1 MHTLDLSVHPVTS
14 TLKMLASLLE
24 RITTA
29 NDKIKQALPEPE
41 TPLVMTPAQ
50 HQIHTSFT
58 RFHAR
63 SIPSI
68 SINAYLT
75 RILKYCPCANECF
88 LSLLVYFDRMA
99 RNVEEITGGEGR
111 QFSIDSY
118 NIHRLIIAG
127 IMVSAKFFSD
137 VFFTNSRYAKVG
149 GLPVSE
155 LNQLEVEFLTLNNFA
170 LAISIE
176 ELQTYGD
183 QLMKHWIC
191 EEVASRDSEDERPSP
206 AVPAAL
212 PAAPSPGGHDQRN
225 GDSQYDNR
233 GQGEQQSHS
242 ETRHGSSRSQQ
253 NYTQQQQHHHHHQE
267 DGRRDAAGHDS
278 EHRASP
284 HRQESRQHQ
293 ASDPRQDHRRDP
305 RQDQFREN
313 RQDHHHPQHQ
323 QYVPHSQHSQQQHL
337 HKNGSSGSSR
347 QNRQGH
353 DPDHSSDNGRYH
365 TPQQVP
371 VTPTEMTNST
381 SRLAAPS
388 PIH

>member
-29 NDKIKQALPEPE
+29 NDKIKQSLPEPE
-41 TPLVMTPAQ
+41 APLVMTSAQ
-50 HQIHTSFT
+50 HQIYTSCT

-99 RNVEEITGGEGR
+99 RNVEEITAGEGR

-127 IMVSAKFFSD
+127 IMVSAKYFSD

-183 QLMKHWIC
+183 QLMKHWMC
-191 EEVASRDSEDERPSP
+191 EEVANKDPEDERPSP
-206 AVPAAL
+206 SVPAAL
-212 PAAPSPGGHDQRN
+212 PTPPVQGAHENAHNENN
-225 GDSQYDNR
+225 GDATYDGKGR
-233 GQGEQQSHS
+233 SDQES
-242 ETRHGSSRSQQ
+242 RHGSSRPPQ
-253 NYTQQQQHHHHHQE
+253 NYQQRDSGRKEAGRETEHRSGHPRQDYRQHHTTDPRHEQHRREHRQEQLRDYKQDPAQHQYASHSQYSQQQQ
-267 DGRRDAAGHDS
+267 
-278 EHRASP
+278 
-284 HRQESRQHQ
+284 
-293 ASDPRQDHRRDP
+293 
-305 RQDQFREN
+305 
-313 RQDHHHPQHQ
+313 
-323 QYVPHSQHSQQQHL
+323 QQQHL
-337 HKNGSSGSSR
+337 HKNGSSR
-347 QNRQGH
+347 QYKQG
-353 DPDHSSDNGRYH
+353 PDSNYGLDSGRFH
-365 TPQQVP
+365 TSQQAP
-371 VTPTEMTNST
+371 ITPTEMTHAT

>member
-1 MHTLDLSVHPVTS
+1 MHTLDLSIHPVNS

-29 NDKIKQALPEPE
+29 NDKIKQSLPEPE
-41 TPLVMTPAQ
+41 SPMVMTPAQ

-127 IMVSAKFFSD
+127 IMVSAKYFSD

-183 QLMKHWIC
+183 QLMKHWMC
-191 EEVASRDSEDERPSP
+191 EEVANRDPEDETPSP
-206 AVPAAL
+206 AVPSAPTPTPPSNEREYSNGDAEQGGSSRYAEHHD
-212 PAAPSPGGHDQRN
+212 PRYESSSRPSPSQKQPSQHQHQDTVRREVRQDDHHHHRQAQHRQDYRNNSHASEPRHDQRK
-225 GDSQYDNR
+225 
-233 GQGEQQSHS
+233 
-242 ETRHGSSRSQQ
+242 
-253 NYTQQQQHHHHHQE
+253 
-267 DGRRDAAGHDS
+267 
-278 EHRASP
+278 EH
-284 HRQESRQHQ
+284 
-293 ASDPRQDHRRDP
+293 
-305 RQDQFREN
+305 RQDQGRDY
-313 RQDHHHPQHQ
+313 RQDPHHQ
-323 QYVPHSQHSQQQHL
+323 VSSHSQQQHS
-337 HKNGSSGSSR
+337 HQYR
-347 QNRQGH
+347 HRQGQEPTL
-353 DPDHSSDNGRYH
+353 DRSYMSDRPGRYQ
-365 TPQQVP
+365 TPP
-371 VTPTEMTNST
+371 NGPITPTEMTHAT

>member
-41 TPLVMTPAQ
+41 SPMVMTPSQ

-127 IMVSAKFFSD
+127 IMVSAKYFSD

-183 QLMKHWIC
+183 QLMKHWMC
-191 EEVASRDSEDERPSP
+191 EEVANRDPEDDTSSP

-212 PAAPSPGGHDQRN
+212 APAPTAPESREQHNGETSRETRGGQ
-225 GDSQYDNR
+225 S
-233 GQGEQQSHS
+233 EQQH
-242 ETRHGSSRSQQ
+242 
-253 NYTQQQQHHHHHQE
+253 
-267 DGRRDAAGHDS
+267 
-278 EHRASP
+278 
-284 HRQESRQHQ
+284 QESRQDTSRTYHGNHHHYESNRREAKQ
-293 ASDPRQDHRRDP
+293 QDTNHDYRSAAPQRQDYRPNHSSESHTDYR
-305 RQDQFREN
+305 REN
-313 RQDHHHPQHQ
+313 RHDQRDYRPDYQHSSLAQQQQQ
-323 QYVPHSQHSQQQHL
+323 QYHHYT
-337 HKNGSSGSSR
+337 NGSSRHHRPG
-347 QNRQGH
+347 Q
-353 DPDHSSDNGRYH
+353 DSDRADKGRYH

-371 VTPTEMTNST
+371 ISPPDMTHVTG
-381 SRLAAPS
+381 RLADPT
-388 PIH
+388 PLH

>member
-41 TPLVMTPAQ
+41 SPMVMTPAQ

-68 SINAYLT
+68 TINAYLT

-127 IMVSAKFFSD
+127 IMVSAKYFSD

-183 QLMKHWIC
+183 QLMKHWMC
-191 EEVASRDSEDERPSP
+191 EEVTSRDPEDDT
-206 AVPAAL
+206 
-212 PAAPSPGGHDQRN
+212 AAPPVPTAPSSSNGYPEEPNDQSEQTDQDRRHD
-225 GDSQYDNR
+225 
-233 GQGEQQSHS
+233 
-242 ETRHGSSRSQQ
+242 SRSQ
-253 NYTQQQQHHHHHQE
+253 
-267 DGRRDAAGHDS
+267 GH
-278 EHRASP
+278 EHRREMR
-284 HRQESRQHQ
+284 HERQERQEPI
-293 ASDPRQDHRRDP
+293 DPRQVGGNEGYRTPNEAHHERRREH
-305 RQDQFREN
+305 RQDDIK
-313 RQDHHHPQHQ
+313 DHPHQ
-323 QYVPHSQHSQQQHL
+323 LYSSSSASVPHPHYKSHHNHNHNHNHNHRQHSE
-337 HKNGSSGSSR
+337 S
-347 QNRQGH
+347 
-353 DPDHSSDNGRYH
+353 DHARYNH
-365 TPQQVP
+365 NHAPI
-371 VTPTEMTNST
+371 TPTEMTHAN
-381 SRLAAPS
+381 RLAATS

>member
-41 TPLVMTPAQ
+41 SPLVMTPAQ

-127 IMVSAKFFSD
+127 IMVSAKYFSD

-183 QLMKHWIC
+183 QLMKHWMC
-191 EEVASRDSEDERPSP
+191 EEVANRDPEDDTSAPGVPPTLAPASESFDQHDGEASKEPRDQSGHQHHDSRQDVSRTQHDSHHQQYESGRREARQDTNHDYRST
-206 AVPAAL
+206 L
-212 PAAPSPGGHDQRN
+212 PRQDYRQNTSGESRHDHRREHRQDQR
-225 GDSQYDNR
+225 DYRQEYQHSSQ
-233 GQGEQQSHS
+233 S
-242 ETRHGSSRSQQ
+242 
-253 NYTQQQQHHHHHQE
+253 QQQQHHHHTNGSSS
-267 DGRRDAAGHDS
+267 GRHHRHGHDS
-278 EHRASP
+278 DRSA
-284 HRQESRQHQ
+284 
-293 ASDPRQDHRRDP
+293 D
-305 RQDQFREN
+305 
-313 RQDHHHPQHQ
+313 
-323 QYVPHSQHSQQQHL
+323 
-337 HKNGSSGSSR
+337 K
-347 QNRQGH
+347 
-353 DPDHSSDNGRYH
+353 GRY

-371 VTPTEMTNST
+371 ITPTEMTHAT

>member
-29 NDKIKQALPEPE
+29 NDKIKQALPDPE

-127 IMVSAKFFSD
+127 IMVSAKYFSD

-183 QLMKHWIC
+183 QLMKHWMC
-191 EEVASRDSEDERPSP
+191 EEVANRDPEDEKPSP

-212 PAAPSPGGHDQRN
+212 STTPTPTPGGLEQQN
-225 GDSQYDNR
+225 GESVQD
-233 GQGEQQSHS
+233 GQGQTEQHLQDA
-242 ETRHGSSRSQQ
+242 RQVSSRSQQ
-253 NYTQQQQHHHHHQE
+253 NHHSHESGRREPSRQESRHDYRHHQTNDPRHEPRRDHRQDQLREYRQDHHHSQHHQYTPQSHSQHSQPAHQQQQHHQ
-267 DGRRDAAGHDS
+267 
-278 EHRASP
+278 
-284 HRQESRQHQ
+284 
-293 ASDPRQDHRRDP
+293 
-305 RQDQFREN
+305 
-313 RQDHHHPQHQ
+313 
-323 QYVPHSQHSQQQHL
+323 
-337 HKNGSSGSSR
+337 KNGSSR
-347 QNRQGH
+347 QYRQGH
-353 DPDHSSDNGRYH
+353 DPEYSSDGGRFH
-365 TPQQVP
+365 TTQQTP
-371 VTPTEMTNST
+371 ITPTEMTHAT

>member
-41 TPLVMTPAQ
+41 TPMVMTPAQ

-127 IMVSAKFFSD
+127 IMVSAKYFSD

-183 QLMKHWIC
+183 QLMKHWMC
-191 EEVASRDSEDERPSP
+191 EEVANKDPEDDAASP

-212 PAAPSPGGHDQRN
+212 PAAPSPAPGGRDQHR
-225 GDSQYDNR
+225 GDGTHEGRSHTSQN
-233 GQGEQQSHS
+233 
-242 ETRHGSSRSQQ
+242 
-253 NYTQQQQHHHHHQE
+253 
-267 DGRRDAAGHDS
+267 
-278 EHRASP
+278 
-284 HRQESRQHQ
+284 RQESRQEPSRSNSHNHHESSRRTAKQ
-293 ASDPRQDHRRDP
+293 ESNPEFRQVQQRQDYRPNPSNEHRNEQRREHRQEQVREHRQEQVRDY
-305 RQDQFREN
+305 
-313 RQDHHHPQHQ
+313 RQDHHHPQSSS
-323 QYVPHSQHSQQQHL
+323 HSQHVQHS
-337 HKNGSSGSSR
+337 HHHTNGSSR
-347 QNRQGH
+347 HQRH
-353 DPDHSSDNGRYH
+353 DPDYNSDKGRYH
-365 TPQQVP
+365 TPQQTP
-371 VTPTEMTNST
+371 ITPTEMTHAT

>member
-1 MHTLDLSVHPVTS
+1 MHALDLSIHPVTS

-29 NDKIKQALPEPE
+29 NDKIKQGLPEPD
-41 TPLVMTPAQ
+41 TSMVVMTPAQ

-127 IMVSAKFFSD
+127 IMVSAKYFSD

-183 QLMKHWIC
+183 QLMKHWMC
-191 EEVASRDSEDERPSP
+191 EEVAHRDAEDDTAPPS
-206 AVPAAL
+206 VPAAL
-212 PAAPSPGGHDQRN
+212 TPTPTSGPHEEQN
-225 GDSQYDNR
+225 GDSAQDTH
-233 GQGEQQSHS
+233 GQAEQHAQDS
-242 ETRHGSSRSQQ
+242 RQDSSRSQQ
-253 NYTQQQQHHHHHQE
+253 HHQYESSRKDVRPETAPDHRQVQSRHDYRHNHGSEPHQEPRREHRQEHVRDYRQEHAHPQYSSQSQHSQPSRSHSQHQHQQQQHHYKNGSSSRHH
-267 DGRRDAAGHDS
+267 RPGHDS
-278 EHRASP
+278 EYP
-284 HRQESRQHQ
+284 
-293 ASDPRQDHRRDP
+293 SD
-305 RQDQFREN
+305 
-313 RQDHHHPQHQ
+313 
-323 QYVPHSQHSQQQHL
+323 
-337 HKNGSSGSSR
+337 KN
-347 QNRQGH
+347 
-353 DPDHSSDNGRYH
+353 RYH
-365 TPQQVP
+365 TPQQAP
-371 VTPTEMTNST
+371 ISPSEMTHAT

>member
-41 TPLVMTPAQ
+41 TPVVMTPAR

-127 IMVSAKFFSD
+127 IMVSAKYFSD

-183 QLMKHWIC
+183 QLMKHWMC
-191 EEVASRDSEDERPSP
+191 EEVANKDPEDDAASP

-212 PAAPSPGGHDQRN
+212 SAAPSPAPGSRDQHRSD
-225 GDSQYDNR
+225 GTHE
-233 GQGEQQSHS
+233 G
-242 ETRHGSSRSQQ
+242 RSQTGQ
-253 NYTQQQQHHHHHQE
+253 
-267 DGRRDAAGHDS
+267 S
-278 EHRASP
+278 
-284 HRQESRQHQ
+284 RQESRQEPSRSNSHNHNESSRRADRQ
-293 ASDPRQDHRRDP
+293 ESNSEFRQVQQRQDNRPNPSSEHRTEQRREHKQEQMRDY
-305 RQDQFREN
+305 
-313 RQDHHHPQHQ
+313 RQDHHHPQSSS
-323 QYVPHSQHSQQQHL
+323 HSQHAQPSH
-337 HKNGSSGSSR
+337 HHTNGSSR
-347 QNRQGH
+347 HQRH
-353 DPDHSSDNGRYH
+353 DPDYSSDKGRYH
-365 TPQQVP
+365 TSQQTP
-371 VTPTEMTNST
+371 ITPTEMTHAT

-388 PIH
+388 LIH

>member
-1 MHTLDLSVHPVTS
+1 MHSLDLSVHPVTS

-29 NDKIKQALPEPE
+29 NDKIKQGLPEPDNSMI
-41 TPLVMTPAQ
+41 VMTPAQ

-127 IMVSAKFFSD
+127 IMVSAKYFSD

-183 QLMKHWIC
+183 QLMKHWMC
-191 EEVASRDSEDERPSP
+191 EEVAHRDAEDDAAPP

-212 PAAPSPGGHDQRN
+212 MPAPSSGPCDQQNR
-225 GDSQYDNR
+225 DSTQDDR
-233 GQGEQQSHS
+233 GQTEQSEQESRQDLSRSSSSQQHHQYESNRRDIRQESVPDHRQVQSRHDYRHNHGGEPHQEYRREHRQEHMRDYRQEHSHPQHSQPSRSHS
-242 ETRHGSSRSQQ
+242 HSQHHHQ
-253 NYTQQQQHHHHHQE
+253 QQQQH
-267 DGRRDAAGHDS
+267 
-278 EHRASP
+278 
-284 HRQESRQHQ
+284 
-293 ASDPRQDHRRDP
+293 
-305 RQDQFREN
+305 
-313 RQDHHHPQHQ
+313 
-323 QYVPHSQHSQQQHL
+323 YY
-337 HKNGSSGSSR
+337 KNGSSRHHRAG
-347 QNRQGH
+347 
-353 DPDHSSDNGRYH
+353 PDSDYPSDKNRYH
-365 TPQQVP
+365 TPQQAP
-371 VTPTEMTNST
+371 ISPSEMTHAT